1 MNILQGLLNDWRRTN
16 YANECTA
23 EIAGDDVTVMGWVH
37 EIRDFGGIMF
47 VILRDVTGRVQITA
61 PSKKVDENI
70 MEELRDLRK
79 ESVVAIKGLAQE
91 APKAPNGVEILP
103 KEVKILNLANQP
115 LPMDPTEKVKAGI
128 DTRLDSRF
136 LDIRKE
142 NVSAIFK
149 IKGQMFH
156 SIRDFFYDN
165 GFYEINTPKLVAS
178 ATEGGTELFPIIY
191 FEKEAFLGQSPQLYK
206 QMMMASGM
214 DKVFE
219 IGQIFRAEEHDT
231 LRHLNEAV
239 SIDAEASFMDDVDV
253 MNVLNDMLVKVITDI
268 NDKCADELE
277 ILDHKIEVPEKRFP
291 VVTYDEAL
299 EIVNAKDIEM
309 QWGEDLSREAEK
321 VLGDAMGGFY
331 FLTEWPTEIKPFYV
345 MPKEG
350 DEKYSHAFD
359 LMYNNLELSSG
370 ATRVHQYDLLVKQ
383 IEERGLNPDGFGSYL
398 KAFEYGMPPHAGWGV
413 GADRLTMVLTGSENI
428 RECVLFP
435 RDRHRLT
442 P

>member
-1 MNILQGLLNDWRRTN
+1 MNNLQGLLHDWRRTN
-16 YANECTA
+16 YASQCTA
-23 EIAGDDVTVMGWVH
+23 EIAGNDVTVMGWVH

-47 VILRDVTGRVQITA
+47 VIIRDVTGKVQITA
-61 PSKKVDENI
+61 PSKKVDAEI
-70 MEELRDLRK
+70 LEQLREFRK
-79 ESVVAIKGLAQE
+79 ESVVAIKGTAQE

-103 KEVKILNLANQP
+103 KEIKVLNLANQP

-136 LDIRKE
+136 LDIRKD

-149 IKGQMFH
+149 IKGQMFR

-253 MNVLNDMLVKVITDI
+253 MNILNDMLVKVITDV
-268 NDKCADELE
+268 NDNCANELD
-277 ILDHKIEVPEKRFP
+277 ILGHEIEVPDKRFP
-291 VVTYDEAL
+291 VVTYDEAV
-299 EIVNAKDIEM
+299 EIVNAKDVEM
-309 QWGEDLSREAEK
+309 DWGEDLSREAEK
-321 VLGDAMGGFY
+321 ALGDQMGGFY

-370 ATRVHQYDLLVKQ
+370 ATRVHQHDLLVKQ

-413 GADRLTMVLTGSENI
+413 GADRLTMVLTGAENI

>member
-1 MNILQGLLNDWRRTN
+1 
-16 YANECTA
+16 
-23 EIAGDDVTVMGWVH
+23 
-37 EIRDFGGIMF
+37 
-47 VILRDVTGRVQITA
+47 
-61 PSKKVDENI
+61 
-70 MEELRDLRK
+70 
-79 ESVVAIKGLAQE
+79 
-91 APKAPNGVEILP
+91 
-103 KEVKILNLANQP
+103 
-115 LPMDPTEKVKAGI
+115 
-128 DTRLDSRF
+128 
-136 LDIRKE
+136 
-142 NVSAIFK
+142 
-149 IKGQMFH
+149 
-156 SIRDFFYDN
+156 
-165 GFYEINTPKLVAS
+165 
-178 ATEGGTELFPIIY
+178 
-191 FEKEAFLGQSPQLYK
+191 
-206 QMMMASGM
+206 MMMASGM

-253 MNVLNDMLVKVITDI
+253 MNILNDMLVKVITDV
-268 NDKCADELE
+268 NDNCANELE
-277 ILDHKIEVPEKRFP
+277 ILDHEIPVPDKRFP

-299 EIVNAKDIEM
+299 EIVNAGDVEM

-331 FLTEWPTEIKPFYV
+331 FLTEWPSEIKPFYV

-370 ATRVHQYDLLVKQ
+370 ATRVHQHDLLVKQ

-413 GADRLTMVLTGSENI
+413 GADRLTMVLTGAENI